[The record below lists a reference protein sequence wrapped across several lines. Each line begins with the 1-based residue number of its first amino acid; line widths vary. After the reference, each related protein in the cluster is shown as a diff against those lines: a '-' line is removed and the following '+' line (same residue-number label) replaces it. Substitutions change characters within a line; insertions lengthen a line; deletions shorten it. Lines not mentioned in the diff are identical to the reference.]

1 MFIYIAIGIV
11 ISLII
16 LFFYSCCVV
25 SGRCSREEEYRETLK
40 SINKND

>member
-1 MFIYIAIGIV
+1 MFIYIVIGIV

-25 SGRCSREEEYRETLK
+25 SRCSREEEYRETLK